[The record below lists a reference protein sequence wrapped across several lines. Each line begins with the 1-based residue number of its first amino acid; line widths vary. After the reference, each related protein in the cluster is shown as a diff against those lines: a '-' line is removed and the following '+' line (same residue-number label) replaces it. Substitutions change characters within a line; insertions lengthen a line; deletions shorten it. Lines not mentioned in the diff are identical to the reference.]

1 MTKRQQRRL
10 EEHIQNAT
18 ASLHG
23 VESLLAGLSLE
34 TAVARV
40 TKPVPHLVIIGLRAE
55 LGEVRRYLSK
65 AGAILWPPQGEGDG

>member
-1 MTKRQQRRL
+1 MDGAAFFKRIKRIELISTKL
-10 EEHIQNAT
+10 
-18 ASLHG
+18 